1 MRFVLAIQPPSDI
14 VLDVVRA
21 ADPAARNRA
30 MQRLQAIAGD
40 GISRTGPSANS
51 GARSTVHSGPRSLFT
66 TELMYA
72 GRHPAGTTF
81 SGVGSAAQAQSARSL
96 KAFQQYEAF
105 VMQSFVSSMM
115 PKGATAT
122 YGKGTAG
129 QFWKSMMA
137 QEIGKEI
144 SKSTRLGIAE
154 TALART
160 VQTSPEIVATP
171 RFKAVAETAAPDPAR
186 SSPVSFF
193 SRVMNG
199 LRAFLAHLFGGH
211 ESRIASAPS
220 AHLAG

>member
-14 VLDVVRA
+14 VLEVVRA

-30 MQRLQAIAGD
+30 MQKLQAIAGE
-40 GISRTGPSANS
+40 GNSRTAKSSVS

-66 TELMYA
+66 TELMHA
-72 GRHPAGTTF
+72 GRHRAGTTF

-105 VMQSFVSSMM
+105 VMQSFVESMM
-115 PKGATAT
+115 PKGANAT

-129 QFWKSMMA
+129 EFWKSMMA
-137 QEIGKEI
+137 QEMGKEI

-160 VQTSPEIVATP
+160 VQTRPEIVATP
-171 RFKAVAETAAPDPAR
+171 RSKAVAETAAPDLASP
-186 SSPVSFF
+186 SPVSFF
-193 SRVMNG
+193 WRVMNG
-199 LRAFLAHLFGGH
+199 LRAFVARLFGGH

-220 AHLAG
+220 AHVAG